1 MLTIVA
7 AAALVLIAV
16 GIFLPVIAR
25 WGGFLL
31 IVDSLLSLTFQLGHG
46 PATALLWLSVGIVA
60 WLVGHLIEAHRNDG
74 LWRSWLA
81 MQAFRLPGLRALRP
95 AAW

>member
-1 MLTIVA
+1 MLTILA
-7 AAALVLIAV
+7 AAALVLILA

-31 IVDSLLSLTFQLGHG
+31 MLDSLLSLIFHIGHS
-46 PATALLWLSVGIVA
+46 PAIALLWLSVGVVA
-60 WLVGHLIEAHRNDG
+60 WLIGHLIEAHRNDG

-81 MQAFRLPGLRALRP
+81 MQTFRLPGLHVLRP
-95 AAW
+95 PAG